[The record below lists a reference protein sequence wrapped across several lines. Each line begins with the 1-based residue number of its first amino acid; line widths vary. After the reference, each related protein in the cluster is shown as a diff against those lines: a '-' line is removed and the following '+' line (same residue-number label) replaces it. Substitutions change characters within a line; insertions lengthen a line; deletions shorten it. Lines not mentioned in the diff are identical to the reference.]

1 MWTHLE
7 INRTIDQRQT
17 IAIPWKSA
25 ALVQKESGIQPPKT
39 PRAQCRIAALRA
51 LVA

>member
-25 ALVQKESGIQPPKT
+25 ALAQKESGIQPPKT
-39 PRAQCRIAALRA
+39 PRAPSRIAAQRA